1 MKRIGILLL
10 AAVLILT
17 GCAEAPAQRNPDW
30 DESWVTVGDLLA
42 IEPLE
47 GFTLNESNDV
57 LSISGLYY
65 TTLTCGEGQSFVR
78 DDGKEATV
86 YDAQIYIL
94 LKACADAEEAAQ
106 EIDGWITREQQAYTS
121 GDLESLT
128 VGAQAYQILPLI
140 NGQASNPYPSGTAAF
155 AVQGQNAIS
164 VELVCSERFSG
175 DTHALMEQ
183 LLSGFHY
190 AGEQEA

>member
-1 MKRIGILLL
+1 MKRIGIILL

-17 GCAEAPAQRNPDW
+17 GCAGASGRRNPDW
-30 DESWVTVGDLLA
+30 DESWVTVGDILA
-42 IEPLE
+42 IEPLD

-65 TTLTCGEGQSFVR
+65 TTLTSGEGQSFVR

-94 LKACADAEEAAQ
+94 LKACSDAEEAAR
-106 EIDGWITREQQAYTS
+106 EIDDWIVREQQAYES

-128 VGAQAYQILPLI
+128 VGVQTYQILPLI
-140 NGQASNPYPSGTAAF
+140 NGQASNPYPFGTAAF

-175 DTHALMEQ
+175 DTRALMEQ
-183 LLSGFHY
+183 FLSGFHF